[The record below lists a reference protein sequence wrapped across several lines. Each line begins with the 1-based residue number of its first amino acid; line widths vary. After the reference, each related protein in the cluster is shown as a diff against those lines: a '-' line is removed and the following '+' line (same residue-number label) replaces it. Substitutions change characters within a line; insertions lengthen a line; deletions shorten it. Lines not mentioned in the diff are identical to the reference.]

1 MKKLTSYLYYYEETY
16 KKELSSDVFLIK
28 GQENNY
34 LFDVGCDKDLLN
46 EIDMSKIKYIFIS
59 HFHEDHV
66 GLIPYFDVN
75 KIYVSKYTFKKLNV
89 GNVISN
95 FIIDDNIHIEVKEIP
110 SPHEKGSLI
119 VIINNEVTLLG
130 DAIYESS
137 RGYNVS
143 KLYNLI
149 NYLKKINTKYFILS
163 HKVRLI
169 KKDVLIL
176 YLEDLLSRQ
185 KKNEIY
191 IKVNKDE

>member
-1 MKKLTSYLYYYEETY
+1 MKKITSYLYYYEETY
-16 KKELSSDVFLIK
+16 KKELSSDVFFLK
-28 GQENNY
+28 GKENNY

-46 EIDMSKIKYIFIS
+46 EIDMNKIKYIFIS
-59 HFHEDHV
+59 HYHEDHI
-66 GLIPYFDVN
+66 GLIPYFDRN

-89 GNVISN
+89 GIVISN

-143 KLYNLI
+143 KLYNLV
-149 NYLKKINTKYFILS
+149 NDLKKINTKYFILS

-169 KKDVLIL
+169 KKDVLVL

-185 KKNEIY
+185 KKNENY
-191 IKVNKDE
+191 IKVTKDE

>member
-28 GQENNY
+28 GKEYNY
-34 LFDVGCDKDLLN
+34 LFDVGCDKDVLS
-46 EIDMSKIKYIFIS
+46 EIDMNKIKYIFIS
-59 HFHEDHV
+59 HYHEDHI
-66 GLIPYFDVN
+66 GLLPYFN
-75 KIYVSKYTFKKLNV
+75 KDNLYVSKYTFKKLNV
-89 GNVISN
+89 GNIISN
-95 FIIDDNIHIEVKEIP
+95 FTIDDHIHIEVKEIP

-119 VIINNEVTLLG
+119 MIINNEVTLLG

-137 RGYNVS
+137 KGYNIS

-149 NYLKKINTKYFILS
+149 ACLKKINTKYFIIS

-176 YLEDLLSRQ
+176 YLEDLLSKQ
-185 KKNEIY
+185 KKIEFN